1 MALMKKFKVEGI
13 GRVEQVER
21 ELSEA
26 AVDQAD
32 IDYLVSMLRLVFLLS
47 HLSRH
52 CKLSYCR
59 NEVSSLLGFAKA
71 PLMSFRSSKK
81 N

>member
-32 IDYLVSMLRLVFLLS
+32 IDYLVNLLRLVFLLS
-47 HLSRH
+47 RLRRH

-59 NEVSSLLGFAKA
+59 NEVSS
-71 PLMSFRSSKK
+71 
-81 N
+81 

>member
-47 HLSRH
+47 CPILAVIVS
-52 CKLSYCR
+52 CR
-59 NEVSSLLGFAKA
+59 TVGMKF
-71 PLMSFRSSKK
+71 PLC
-81 N
+81 

>member
-32 IDYLVSMLRLVFLLS
+32 IDYLVSLLRLVFLFI
-47 HLSRH
+47 H
-52 CKLSYCR
+52 CQLSYGTALR
-59 NEVSSLLGFAKA
+59 
-71 PLMSFRSSKK
+71 
-81 N
+81 

>member
-13 GRVEQVER
+13 GRVEQVELDR

-32 IDYLVSMLRLVFLLS
+32 IDYLVSII
-47 HLSRH
+47 
-52 CKLSYCR
+52 
-59 NEVSSLLGFAKA
+59 E
-71 PLMSFRSSKK
+71 
-81 N
+81 

>member
-32 IDYLVSMLRLVFLLS
+32 IDYLVSMLRLVFLFIHCQLS
-47 HLSRH
+47 HGTASR
-52 CKLSYCR
+52 
-59 NEVSSLLGFAKA
+59 
-71 PLMSFRSSKK
+71 
-81 N
+81 